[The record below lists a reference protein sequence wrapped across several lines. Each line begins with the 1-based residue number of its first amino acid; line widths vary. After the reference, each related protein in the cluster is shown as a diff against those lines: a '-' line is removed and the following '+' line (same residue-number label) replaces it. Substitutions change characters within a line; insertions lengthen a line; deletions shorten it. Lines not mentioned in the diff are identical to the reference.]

1 MVKYM
6 NPLLLSLLSGLS
18 TLLGLLA
25 IKIKKNI
32 LSISLMFSSGVMLS
46 VTIFD
51 LLKESI
57 IKLNINFNICVTI
70 MFVLIFFII
79 GVIISMTL
87 DHKIKISDNTYKIG
101 IINLI
106 AIIIHNIPE
115 GMATYISSIIDIK
128 LGLSLAI
135 SIALHNIPEG
145 IAISIPIYYS
155 KKSRVKTFFYVFIAG
170 FSEFIGALFTHLFLK
185 QYITLT
191 SIGILLSLISGIMF
205 YISIYEL
212 IPNAEKNH
220 KTIIAFIIGV
230 VIMFLSTI

>member
-1 MVKYM
+1 M
-6 NPLLLSLLSGLS
+6 NPLVLSLLSGCS

-46 VTIFD
+46 VTLFD
-51 LLKESI
+51 LLKESF
-57 IKLNINFNICVTI
+57 IKLSIKYNIFVTI
-70 MFVLIFFII
+70 LLILIFFII
-79 GVIISMTL
+79 GNIISMII
-87 DHKIKISDNTYKIG
+87 DHKVKITDNTYKIG

-115 GMATYISSIIDIK
+115 GMATYISSTIDIK
-128 LGLSLAI
+128 LGITLAI

-155 KKSRVKTFFYVFIAG
+155 KKSRGKTFFYVLIAG
-170 FSEFIGALFTHLFLK
+170 LSEFIGALFTHLFLK
-185 QYITLT
+185 EYITFT
-191 SIGILLSLISGIMF
+191 SIGILLALISGLMF
-205 YISIYEL
+205 YISVYEL
-212 IPNAEKNH
+212 IPNAEKNY
-220 KTIIAFIIGV
+220 KTIIAFIIGG